1 MPNTDDG
8 TQGSQLAKACTLCAS
23 GTYRIGDASQ
33 NNNVCK
39 KVPAGGQP
47 VVNTS
52 CWRVVVPA
60 SWGVGGEA
68 VTVLTLTPPNCPA
81 PLLQATR

>member
-1 MPNTDDG
+1 MPLCSPQGTYAGADTTTVPNTDDG

-47 VVNTS
+47 VVNT
-52 CWRVVVPA
+52 VNPA
-60 SWGVGGEA
+60 GVLLCLLHGELGG
-68 VTVLTLTPPNCPA
+68 
-81 PLLQATR
+81 RR